1 MFSPS
6 VITSG
11 NEFETMLN
19 SSVNLSSEIQFD
31 LFSIALKL
39 LLVIRCLFETATSV
53 KVLILNDDL

>member
-1 MFSPS
+1 
-6 VITSG
+6 
-11 NEFETMLN
+11 MLN